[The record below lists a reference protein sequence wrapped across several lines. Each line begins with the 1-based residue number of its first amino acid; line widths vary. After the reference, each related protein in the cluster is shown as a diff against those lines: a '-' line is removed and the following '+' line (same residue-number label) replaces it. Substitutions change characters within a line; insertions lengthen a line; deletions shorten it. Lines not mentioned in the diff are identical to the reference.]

1 MYYLSQMNLEKF
13 DNPDHSIVISPR
25 NVVVGAHDEFLKK
38 PWKENLID
46 AAPSTSKD
54 PCAHALYNLWSKD
67 MKSPLLLP
75 RFGYWL
81 LNWREEQF
89 SFEKLLISA
98 EERKFGAVSPVEV
111 AFLMSFIL
119 KEMEEILPQE
129 DQHPLVVTATAP
141 APLTF
146 TKESIL
152 MSISLHKN
160 YRVAS
165 MSPAE
170 TFDES
175 NNFNN
180 RFFIFKV

>member
-13 DNPDHSIVISPR
+13 DNPDHSIVIRPTDP
-25 NVVVGAHDEFLKK
+25 VVEELSVFKKK
-38 PWKENLID
+38 PWKKNLLD
-46 AAPSTSKD
+46 AAPDTSKD
-54 PCAHALYNLWSKD
+54 PCAHALYGLWGGD
-67 MKSPLLLP
+67 MKEGFSLP
-75 RFGYWL
+75 KLGYQL